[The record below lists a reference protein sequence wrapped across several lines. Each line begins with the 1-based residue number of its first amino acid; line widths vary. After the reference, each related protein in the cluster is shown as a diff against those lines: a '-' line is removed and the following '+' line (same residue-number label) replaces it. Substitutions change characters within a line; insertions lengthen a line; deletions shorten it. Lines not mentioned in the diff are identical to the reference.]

1 MLHFRPALAV
11 AVWLA
16 VLVWAPGARAAER
29 RAGDADELRS
39 ALQAA
44 RPGDVVVMKNGVWKD
59 VAIDFRA
66 EASAKAPV
74 RLRAQTPGSVVLTGN
89 SRLTFLAP
97 HLIAEGLFFRD
108 GTLTGAGSGGAVI
121 RFTSHHGRLTDSAV
135 VDYNPKGGTAD
146 GVPEY
151 AWVHFEGDDNRVD
164 HSSFRGKTNRRPVI
178 ANRPGARRNQVD
190 RCHFKDIAFRA
201 QNGRE
206 VIQIMGYGMNEELGS
221 DGAFFTAERNLFEEA
236 HGEAAEII
244 SIKSNRNVVRFN
256 TFRKTKGGVTNRSGN
271 FNVIEGNFILGEGEP
286 RSYGIRVTGQYHR
299 VVNNQVVGVAGA
311 GLLLVTGEFI
321 DGPLTPDWQPLLRA
335 GTPLGRVPRYAQ
347 VKHGLFA
354 RNRFIDC
361 GGPAIEVGSAYKAGW
376 PRGQQVLLPENNH
389 LVENQIRQAESA
401 GATSATSATSDRPLV
416 RATRPDRAP
425 PLDRFRFEPN
435 QIEGNGADART
446 TAVESPG
453 LRPLTPRDVGPR
465 WLRQRWMA
473 TGTGP

>member
-1 MLHFRPALAV
+1 MLRPVLHLRPALAV
-11 AVWLA
+11 AAWLA
-16 VLVWAPGARAAER
+16 VLVWAPGARAVER
-29 RAGDADELRS
+29 RAGNADELRV

-66 EASAKAPV
+66 EATAKAPV
-74 RLRAQTPGSVVLTGN
+74 RLRAQTPGSVILTGN

-244 SIKSNRNVVRFN
+244 SIKSNRNVIRGN
-256 TFRKTKGGVTNRSGN
+256 TFRRTKGGITNRSGN
-271 FNVIEGNFILGEGEP
+271 FNVIEGNIVLGENEP
-286 RSYGIRVTGQYHR
+286 GSYGIRVTGQHHR
-299 VVNNQVVGVAGA
+299 VVNNYVADVEGP
-311 GLLLVTGEFI
+311 GLLLVAGELY
-321 DGPLTPDWQPLLRA
+321 DRALTPEFLPLERA

-347 VKHGLFA
+347 VREGVFA
-354 RNRFIDC
+354 HNRFVNC
-361 GGPAIEVGSAYKAGW
+361 GSPVVQVGSSYKAGW
-376 PRGQQVLLPENNH
+376 PRAQRVLLPENNRIAGN
-389 LVENQIRQAESA
+389 LVKPRVGPKAAALRVTE
-401 GATSATSATSDRPLV
+401 
-416 RATRPDRAP
+416 PDHVP
-425 PLDRFRFEPN
+425 PLDALPFAPN
-435 QIEGNGADART
+435 ELEDNQLLAPEAGSQ
-446 TAVESPG
+446 TATLAPAG
-453 LRPLTPRDVGPR
+453 KPLRPADVGA
-465 WLRQRWMA
+465 RWMRDRLA
-473 TGTGP
+473 AQ

>member
-1 MLHFRPALAV
+1 MTAAAVRRRSALALM
-11 AVWLA
+11 AGGTLA
-16 VLVWAPGARAAER
+16 VLLLADAAGAAER
-29 RAGDADELRS
+29 RAGDAAELRA

-44 RPGDVVVMKNGVWKD
+44 RPGDVVVLKNGVWKD
-59 VAIDFRA
+59 VAIEFRA
-66 EASAKAPV
+66 EATAKAPV
-74 RLRAQTPGSVVLTGN
+74 RLRAQTPGGVVLTGT

-108 GTLTGAGSGGAVI
+108 GALAGGPAVI
-121 RFTSHHGRLTDSAV
+121 RFASHHGRLTDSAV
-135 VDYNPKGGTAD
+135 VDYNPKGGTQD

-221 DGAFFTAERNLFEEA
+221 DGAFFTVERNLFEEA

-256 TFRKTKGGVTNRSGN
+256 TFRKTRGGVTNRSGN

-286 RSYGIRVTGQYHR
+286 RSYGIRVTGQYHK

-321 DGPLTPDWQPLLRA
+321 DEPLTGDWQPLLRA

-389 LVENQIRQAESA
+389 LVENQIRQA
-401 GATSATSATSDRPLV
+401 GPGGVGDRPGV
-416 RATRPDRAP
+416 RATRADRAP

-435 QIEGNGADART
+435 QIEANVVSDQITPPADQA
-446 TAVESPG
+446 
-453 LRPLTPRDVGPR
+453 RPLTARDVGPR
-465 WLRQRWMA
+465 WLRQRWMSR
-473 TGTGP
+473 GNGP

>member
-1 MLHFRPALAV
+1 M
-11 AVWLA
+11 
-16 VLVWAPGARAAER
+16 
-29 RAGDADELRS
+29 
-39 ALQAA
+39 
-44 RPGDVVVMKNGVWKD
+44 
-59 VAIDFRA
+59 
-66 EASAKAPV
+66 
-74 RLRAQTPGSVVLTGN
+74 
-89 SRLTFLAP
+89 
-97 HLIAEGLFFRD
+97 
-108 GTLTGAGSGGAVI
+108 I
-121 RFTSHHGRLTDSAV
+121 RFASHHGRLTDSAV
-135 VDYNPKGGTAD
+135 VDYNPKGGTQD

-221 DGAFFTAERNLFEEA
+221 DGAFFTVERNLFEEA

-321 DGPLTPDWQPLLRA
+321 DEPLTGDWQPLLRA

-389 LVENQIRQAESA
+389 LVENQIRQA
-401 GATSATSATSDRPLV
+401 GPGGVGTIV
-416 RATRPDRAP
+416 RWCAP
-425 PLDRFRFEPN
+425 PAPTARRRWIASASSPTRSRPTCVSDQHRPPVPPN
-435 QIEGNGADART
+435 PGPAR
-446 TAVESPG
+446 SPA
-453 LRPLTPRDVGPR
+453 RDVGPR
-465 WLRQRWMA
+465 WLRQRWMSR
-473 TGTGP
+473 GNGP

>member
-1 MLHFRPALAV
+1 MTAPARLRPALDLMAAV
-11 AVWLA
+11 SLGLA
-16 VLVWAPGARAAER
+16 VLLAAPDAGAAER
-29 RAGDADELRS
+29 RVADAVELRA

-44 RPGDVVVMKNGVWKD
+44 RPGDIVVMKNGVWTD
-59 VAIDFRA
+59 LAIEFRA
-66 EASAKAPV
+66 EGTAKAPV

-89 SRLTFLAP
+89 SRLTFLSP
-97 HLIAEGLFFRD
+97 HLIAEGLLFRD
-108 GTLTGAGSGGAVI
+108 GALPGGPAVI
-121 RFTSHHGRLTDSAV
+121 RFASHHGRLTDSAV
-135 VDYNPKGGTAD
+135 LDYNPKGGTGD

-151 AWVHFEGDDNRVD
+151 AWVQFEGDDNRVD
-164 HSSFRGKTNRRPVI
+164 HSSFRGKSNRRPVI

-221 DGAFFTAERNLFEEA
+221 DGAFFTVERNLFEEA

-244 SIKSNRNVVRFN
+244 SIKSNRNVVRLN
-256 TFRKTKGGVTNRSGN
+256 TFRKTRGGVTNRSGN
-271 FNVIEGNFILGEGEP
+271 FNIIEGNFILGEGEP

-299 VVNNQVVGVAGA
+299 VVNNQVIGVAGA

-321 DGPLTPDWQPLLRA
+321 EQPLTGEWQPLLRA

-354 RNRFIDC
+354 RNRFVDC
-361 GGPAIEVGSAYKAGW
+361 GGPAIEVGSSYKAGW

-389 LVENQIRQAESA
+389 LVENQIRQPAAGGA
-401 GATSATSATSDRPLV
+401 GAGERLAVRVTRADR
-416 RATRPDRAP
+416 TP

-435 QIEGNGADART
+435 QIEANVVADQLPPPSDQA
-446 TAVESPG
+446 
-453 LRPLTPRDVGPR
+453 RPLTPRDVGPR
-465 WLRQRWMA
+465 WLRQRWLA
-473 TGTGP
+473 RGTGP